1 MNQSRVAVAT
11 VTVNP
16 AIDQTVAIANFS
28 TGDVNRV
35 ESERCDPG
43 GKGVNVAAFLADL
56 GFPTA
61 VTGLLGRENA
71 SYFEQLF
78 AHKGIVDRFVRVP
91 GRTRVNVKITD
102 RVRRRVTEINFP
114 GLHAATADVAALERE
129 VVALMPD
136 YPWFVVSGSL
146 PAGVDPS
153 FYGKLVATLKAAG
166 RRVVLDSSGEALRAG
181 LPASPFAIKP
191 NIAELQELLG
201 TALNGEVE
209 IARAARQLIDGGIHC
224 VVVSMGRAG
233 ALFVDA
239 GECLLAEPPEIVAE
253 STVGAGDAMVAGL
266 VAAKIHGDSLADCAR
281 YATATA
287 VSALGQLG
295 PRLSSPR
302 TIDALRQQIVVR
314 SLHD

>member
-114 GLHAATADVAALERE
+114 GLHAATAESPLSNE
-129 VVALMPD
+129 
-136 YPWFVVSGSL
+136 
-146 PAGVDPS
+146 
-153 FYGKLVATLKAAG
+153 K
-166 RRVVLDSSGEALRAG
+166 SSR
-181 LPASPFAIKP
+181 
-191 NIAELQELLG
+191 
-201 TALNGEVE
+201 
-209 IARAARQLIDGGIHC
+209 
-224 VVVSMGRAG
+224 
-233 ALFVDA
+233 
-239 GECLLAEPPEIVAE
+239 
-253 STVGAGDAMVAGL
+253 
-266 VAAKIHGDSLADCAR
+266 
-281 YATATA
+281 
-287 VSALGQLG
+287 
-295 PRLSSPR
+295 
-302 TIDALRQQIVVR
+302 
-314 SLHD
+314 